1 MGKRKYLILLFLL
14 FLVTGCGSK
23 NTLTCEKS
31 EDLNGIKME
40 QKAVIKT
47 KKDKIRYV
55 DMVITA
61 TAIDDSIKKEWNDF
75 SKRLDEEYKE
85 EKETGMTVKTEN
97 NKKEYS
103 YKVTISMDLEKAKEE
118 SLKAYNLED
127 VKKDQTLKKIK
138 EEEEKEGLK
147 CKIK

>member
-1 MGKRKYLILLFLL
+1 MGKKKCFIALVLLF
-14 FLVTGCGSK
+14 VITGCESK

-31 EDLNGIKME
+31 ENLNGIKME
-40 QKAVIKT
+40 QKAVLKT

-55 DMVITA
+55 DMEITA

-75 SKRLDEEYKE
+75 SKRLGEEYKE
-85 EKETGMTVKTEN
+85 KNETGMTVKTEN

-103 YKVTISMDLEKAKEE
+103 YKVVISMDLEKAKEE

-127 VKKDQTLKKIK
+127 IKKDQTLKEIK